1 MSDGTETCDVL
12 IVGGGPAGST
22 AAALLAERGRR
33 VIVLEKDR
41 HPRFHIGES
50 LLPHNLC
57 IFERL
62 GLLDD
67 IARIG
72 VRKPGAEFA
81 SDRTGSTV
89 AYAFDE
95 ARDRTYGHAYQVRRS
110 EFDQLLIENAR
121 RKGADVREAT
131 RVTTIEFAPDGAVV
145 VAHPE
150 GAVAASAEG
159 RTQRF
164 AARFVLDASGR
175 DTFLANNFRLKESDK
190 HNSTAAV
197 YAHFRNVERRT
208 GDREGYITAHLAE
221 NGWFWMIPLRDGVMS
236 VGFVGNQDAWKGRRG
251 DLVQFFEG
259 RIAASPTVAPRME
272 NAERISDVIATGNY
286 SYRCRASWGEGYAL
300 IGDAFAFLDPLFSSG
315 VLLAMTAGEHGAA
328 VANAWLDDPAAGRE
342 LARRTEARTRRTL
355 DRFSWLIHRIDTPV
369 LRGMFMSPSN
379 RFGMREGLVAILAGQ
394 GADTWRARYPVLAF
408 KATYYMLCFLH
419 ALGLLPPGI
428 AEPRMKRSA

>member
-1 MSDGTETCDVL
+1 MSDGMEACDVL

-33 VIVLEKDR
+33 VILLEKDR

-81 SDRTGSTV
+81 SDRTGTTV

-110 EFDQLLIENAR
+110 EFDQLLIDNAR
-121 RKGADVREAT
+121 RKGARRAGSDARHRDRFSARAART
-131 RVTTIEFAPDGAVV
+131 VTARRGETA
-145 VAHPE
+145 
-150 GAVAASAEG
+150 
-159 RTQRF
+159 QRQF
-164 AARFVLDASGR
+164 RARFVLDASGR

-190 HNSTAAV
+190 SNSTAAV

-236 VGFVGNQDAWKGRRG
+236 VGFVGNQEAWKGAARRSRAVLRG
-251 DLVQFFEG
+251 ADRG
-259 RIAASPTVAPRME
+259 SPTVAPRMAE
-272 NAERISDVIATGNY
+272 AERISD
-286 SYRCRASWGEGYAL
+286 
-300 IGDAFAFLDPLFSSG
+300 GDRDRQ
-315 VLLAMTAGEHGAA
+315 LL
-328 VANAWLDDPAAGRE
+328 LSLPRLLGR
-342 LARRTEARTRRTL
+342 
-355 DRFSWLIHRIDTPV
+355 
-369 LRGMFMSPSN
+369 
-379 RFGMREGLVAILAGQ
+379 
-394 GADTWRARYPVLAF
+394 
-408 KATYYMLCFLH
+408 
-419 ALGLLPPGI
+419 GLLPDRRCLRLHRPAVLERRDAGDD
-428 AEPRMKRSA
+428 RG